1 MSEFSYR
8 LVVLMHGP
16 SPASIKERLLS
27 VLQVLDSEEVVQLP
41 AGEHFYL
48 FDDRANHGF
57 VSNQSLPEN
66 PDS

>member
-1 MSEFSYR
+1 
-8 LVVLMHGP
+8 MHGS
-16 SPASIKERLLS
+16 SPASIKERLLC
-27 VLQVLDSEEVVQLP
+27 VLKALDSQEVAQLP

-66 PDS
+66 SDS

>member
-1 MSEFSYR
+1 
-8 LVVLMHGP
+8 MHGP

-27 VLQVLDSEEVVQLP
+27 VLQVLDSKEVAQLP

-57 VSNQSLPEN
+57 VSNQNLPEN